1 MGILNHLKG
10 IKFSKGN
17 AKHFKNELSPTPT
30 KNSEAYWAFV
40 KRQFNKNKR
49 AVFSLYLVGFMAFI
63 ALFADFIANEKPIYC
78 KYNDKSYFP
87 ILIDYGVQLG
97 IKKWPKDLQN
107 INWIDTDFQKVV
119 RPPIPYSATTQ
130 DIINAGFVSP
140 FEKQD
145 VPSVRWRHWLGTEAL
160 GRDVLSALIHG
171 TRIAFAV
178 GIVSM
183 SIASLIGIILGAL
196 AGYFGDNR
204 ILISRATAIMLLPGI
219 IFGWFYAFS
228 TRSYILSDSLKVSGL
243 KFLGNLLLSFVIFFG
258 AIILS
263 WLVGKLL
270 QFIPWFKKKIAV
282 PMDIIVQR
290 LIEILVSIPRLFL
303 VIAIVAIA
311 KPSIF
316 LVMVVIGLT
325 SWTGIARF
333 IRAELLKV
341 RSLEYIEAAEALGYS
356 RKRILLRHAIPN
368 SLSSVLIAIA
378 FGIASAILIE
388 SFLSF
393 IGLGIPPE
401 TLSWGK
407 LLSLARGGKSQ
418 LWVAIFPGMAIFI
431 TVTLFNLIGEGLT
444 DAIDPKQKR

>member
-1 MGILNHLKG
+1 MGLK
-10 IKFSKGN
+10 N
-17 AKHFKNELSPTPT
+17 WFKNLSGKAELPSAPNN
-30 KNSEAYWAFV
+30 NSEAYWAFV
-40 KRQFNKNKR
+40 KRQFKKNKR
-49 AVFSLYLVGFMAFI
+49 ALLSLYVVGFMALI

-78 KYNDKSYFP
+78 KYNNENYFP
-87 ILIDYGVQLG
+87 IFIDYGVTLG

-107 INWIDTDFQKVV
+107 INWVDTKFQKSI
-119 RPPIPYSATTQ
+119 RTPIPYSPTTQ
-130 DIINAGFVSP
+130 DIPNAGFVSP
-140 FEKQD
+140 FAKQD
-145 VPSVRWRHWLGTEAL
+145 VASLRWRHWLGTETL

-178 GIVSM
+178 GLVSM
-183 SIASLIGIILGAL
+183 SIASLIGILLGAL

-204 ILISRATAIMLLPGI
+204 ILISRATAIMLLPGL

-228 TRSYILSDSLKVSGL
+228 TRGYVLSDSLKDSGF
-243 KFLGNLLLSFVIFFG
+243 KFLGNLLWSIAIFFG
-258 AIILS
+258 ILILA
-263 WLVGKLL
+263 WLIGKLL
-270 QFIPWFKKKIAV
+270 KLIPWFKKKVAV

-290 LIEILVSIPRLFL
+290 VIEILISIPRLFL

-325 SWTGIARF
+325 SWTSIATF

-341 RSLEYIEAAEALGYS
+341 RSLEFIEAAEALGFS
-356 RKRILLRHAIPN
+356 RKRILFKHAIPN
-368 SLSSVLIAIA
+368 ALSSVLIAIA
-378 FGIASAILIE
+378 FGIAAAILIE

-407 LLSLARGGKSQ
+407 LLSLARGGESQ